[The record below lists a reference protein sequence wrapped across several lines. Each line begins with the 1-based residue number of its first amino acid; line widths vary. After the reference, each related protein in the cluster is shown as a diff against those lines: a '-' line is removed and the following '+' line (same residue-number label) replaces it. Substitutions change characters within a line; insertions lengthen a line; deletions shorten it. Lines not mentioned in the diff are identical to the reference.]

1 MASNNNHIDKP
12 QSGRPKR
19 AELLDVNINT
29 GAQSI
34 NTERTSLKKVV
45 TNITCVLHCL
55 LFPLPLSL
63 QRASAQVK
71 KVNDVMQAAKQGQWP
86 SKAWMQDRFLL
97 LLCLVL
103 HHIICSFLIVLSFHL
118 LRGTVNSLPAYNI
131 VAVCFAMFTMP
142 AWLTTA
148 YPSCIP

>member
-1 MASNNNHIDKP
+1 MASNNSHIDKP
-12 QSGRPKR
+12 QRGRPKR
-19 AELLDVNINT
+19 AELPDVNINT

-34 NTERTSLKKVV
+34 NTDRASLEKELSPTYTVYSP
-45 TNITCVLHCL
+45 
-55 LFPLPLSL
+55 FPLPLSL

-71 KVNDVMQAAKQGQWP
+71 KVNDAMQAAKQGQWP